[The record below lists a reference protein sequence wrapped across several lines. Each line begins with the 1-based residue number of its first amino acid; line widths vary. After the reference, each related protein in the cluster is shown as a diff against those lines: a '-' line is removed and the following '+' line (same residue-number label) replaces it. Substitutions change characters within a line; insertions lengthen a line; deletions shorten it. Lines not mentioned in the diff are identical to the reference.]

1 MKKENLLFI
10 VLCLFLC
17 TACTDDTPN
26 EQEVKD
32 EYAAWKYV
40 NAFAQGTMSQYYLWK
55 DEIAKDLDAW
65 DWEIGRASCRERV

>member
-17 TACTDDTPN
+17 TGCSDDTPN

-40 NAFAQGTMSQYYLWK
+40 NAFAHGTMS
-55 DEIAKDLDAW
+55 
-65 DWEIGRASCRERV
+65 